1 MSGKKLNDSLLKR
14 KRQKSTPI
22 TEDVKDNLL
31 SFVNIMNNLWT
42 AFNSQNSGDPEDK
55 EYVRSYMLAMSEAFA
70 FAGNNLNKI
79 KNKNAVTSS
88 ASSILIATSHF
99 IDLTL
104 ITSRLIKN
112 FDTYLNYRT
121 PGSKNYNNGLI
132 PVSNILDIYSDL
144 SMLAKKIALAWDAI
158 DELRGKKKFFTP
170 YTILLDILSVYATA
184 LSNGINT
191 TILANKDLAVHYEK
205 YVSLSDEERV
215 KLSKEW
221 EESKFYIHKDQI
233 DMIGTLSSAAI
244 QVIANWDSLTAL
256 LRQVLDKNIPD
267 FLNPFA
273 EPEQVVII
281 GTNESETIDA
291 NQIFDDAYT
300 IFGNDGDDKLIGGSK
315 QDYLDGGADDD
326 ILIGN
331 GGSDELVGGIG
342 FDTYYASERD
352 IIYDEDGKG
361 MIFFSSGKFFR
372 SSIPIT
378 KFESVGNLNDY
389 LWFSE
394 DKDDKG
400 YTLMYAFRQGLDLV
414 VRLRDGSDSV
424 TIKEFF
430 KTATDNG
437 QGELTALNITLSN
450 PPKQESIA
458 TQRNVTGNANSF
470 NTFYLNDPVYT
481 VLTGG
486 DLDDLVF
493 GYNGSAQM
501 RLGAGNDRVFG
512 SMKAD
517 TIYGDAGNDMINGSA
532 FVPANTTKSENDQR
546 LDSDFIVGGAG
557 HDLINGMAGDDT
569 IYTGVEGEHLLTAGK
584 NERGDWAIGHLGNDT
599 IMGSTERDLL
609 VGGEGRDFLYG
620 GASDDVL
627 IGDGFLRFGSKAFR
641 LSGNMPSFDVDYTGN
656 ATFTPGSAI
665 GTEYRL
671 LPNDKLGDPTKTQLY
686 SFDATHRDN
695 DKWDFAINAETGDY
709 TLTTAVALANN
720 VHRVAIGGNNDY
732 LDGGYGNDLLIG
744 QTGDDILEGGAG
756 DDILWGDDNRD
767 LTADSGNDYLF
778 GEDGN
783 DTLHGGL
790 GNDYLNGGS
799 GINTLDGGNGFDTYY
814 IDAETF
820 NNAGVANHNII
831 TDSDGL
837 GKITIG
843 AIELDKL
850 NWQFDSAL
858 NRWKSQQDKGI
869 FLKVIGNDL
878 FILNE
883 KNAVAATVKNFQSK
897 QLGIVLEEQNKAPKQ
912 QAALSDWLLQENT
925 HSLFKL
931 PENLFLDDHTQDLT
945 YAVGMKDGRLLP
957 SWLSFDTQ
965 NHTLAATPDFD
976 AAGEY
981 DLTITATDE
990 AGLSSTADWHIHVE
1004 NSNRAP
1010 EVSGSLAPQSLE
1022 MGKNWQFKLP
1032 VSFTDADSG
1041 ETEQLTY
1048 HLERDD
1054 GQPLPAWLKYDPEHQ
1069 TLSGTPDSAG
1079 QFNIHVVAT
1088 DPHQATAHLPL
1099 QLNVAKP
1106 LPEADKVLHGSW
1118 GKDVLVGGT
1127 GDDRL
1132 YGSFGRDTLAG
1143 GAGNDHLEGGMG
1155 NDTYLFNLGDGHDS
1169 IYDSFGKDTLKL
1181 GDGIDNNHLW
1191 FSHVGRNLVIQV
1203 LGQDDQVTVE
1213 GWYNKFIPR
1222 RIETIQTADNSYLN
1236 VQAVQVLVQSMA
1248 AFTPQ
1253 AESPLSV
1260 PEQMQRY
1267 IQNNHLD
1274 GFWAK

>member
-1 MSGKKLNDSLLKR
+1 MARKNSVVLGGLKKEVNFAINRFDANHSKSGGGNTVSTIVSGVNNVWSIINEIEKKDGSVSYTTVFTGFVLTISDFADFISKNPRFAKIFSITRIGSVIVNLKNSIIAYQEETADSKDGKVNFSTILSIFSNATLLFAEVSKFTRFNPLGVLVNVLSLFATETLNSLDE
-14 KRQKSTPI
+14 KRQNIPERIYIEDMYEYLLDGAKLTLEHWTSSTASLS
-22 TEDVKDNLL
+22 NLL
-31 SFVNIMNNLWT
+31 
-42 AFNSQNSGDPEDK
+42 
-55 EYVRSYMLAMSEAFA
+55 
-70 FAGNNLNKI
+70 
-79 KNKNAVTSS
+79 
-88 ASSILIATSHF
+88 
-99 IDLTL
+99 
-104 ITSRLIKN
+104 
-112 FDTYLNYRT
+112 
-121 PGSKNYNNGLI
+121 
-132 PVSNILDIYSDL
+132 
-144 SMLAKKIALAWDAI
+144 
-158 DELRGKKKFFTP
+158 
-170 YTILLDILSVYATA
+170 
-184 LSNGINT
+184 
-191 TILANKDLAVHYEK
+191 
-205 YVSLSDEERV
+205 
-215 KLSKEW
+215 
-221 EESKFYIHKDQI
+221 
-233 DMIGTLSSAAI
+233 
-244 QVIANWDSLTAL
+244 DSLT
-256 LRQVLDKNIPD
+256 PD
-267 FLNPFA
+267 FMTPWVHDSITLS
-273 EPEQVVII
+273 
-281 GTNESETIDA
+281 GDESGVKTDDYFNAVGFFEYYDY
-291 NQIFDDAYT
+291 NDIFTMY
-300 IFGNDGDDKLIGGSK
+300 GYHGDDRLVSGSSN
-315 QDYLDGGADDD
+315 DYLDGGEDND
-326 ILIGN
+326 ILDGN
-331 GGSDELVGGIG
+331 EGSDQLVGGTG
-342 FDTYYASERD
+342 FDTYYALDRD
-352 IIYDEDGKG
+352 IVYDEDGKG
-361 MIFFSSGKFFR
+361 QIFFSDPDYIVAGDSVTR
-372 SSIPIT
+372 SDRNTLIAE
-378 KFESVGNLNDY
+378 FERLGNAANGSNN
-389 LWFSE
+389 LWYSKN
-394 DKDDKG
+394 KDPQG
-400 YTLMYAFRQGLDLV
+400 NPLMYALRQGQDLV
-414 VRLRDGSDSV
+414 VYLRGGSDNV

-437 QGELTALNITLSN
+437 KGGLTALNITLDDTKKEDN
-450 PPKQESIA
+450 P

-512 SMKAD
+512 SMRAD

>member
-1 MSGKKLNDSLLKR
+1 
-14 KRQKSTPI
+14 
-22 TEDVKDNLL
+22 
-31 SFVNIMNNLWT
+31 
-42 AFNSQNSGDPEDK
+42 
-55 EYVRSYMLAMSEAFA
+55 
-70 FAGNNLNKI
+70 
-79 KNKNAVTSS
+79 
-88 ASSILIATSHF
+88 
-99 IDLTL
+99 
-104 ITSRLIKN
+104 
-112 FDTYLNYRT
+112 
-121 PGSKNYNNGLI
+121 
-132 PVSNILDIYSDL
+132 
-144 SMLAKKIALAWDAI
+144 MLAKKIALAWDAI

-233 DMIGTLSSAAI
+233 DMIGTLSNAAI

>member
-1 MSGKKLNDSLLKR
+1 
-14 KRQKSTPI
+14 
-22 TEDVKDNLL
+22 
-31 SFVNIMNNLWT
+31 MNNLWT

-256 LRQVLDKNIPD
+256 LRQILDKNIPD

-273 EPEQVVII
+273 EPEQVEII

-599 IMGSTERDLL
+599 IMGSTERDL
-609 VGGEGRDFLYG
+609 
-620 GASDDVL
+620 
-627 IGDGFLRFGSKAFR
+627 
-641 LSGNMPSFDVDYTGN
+641 
-656 ATFTPGSAI
+656 
-665 GTEYRL
+665 
-671 LPNDKLGDPTKTQLY
+671 
-686 SFDATHRDN
+686 
-695 DKWDFAINAETGDY
+695 
-709 TLTTAVALANN
+709 
-720 VHRVAIGGNNDY
+720 
-732 LDGGYGNDLLIG
+732 
-744 QTGDDILEGGAG
+744 
-756 DDILWGDDNRD
+756 
-767 LTADSGNDYLF
+767 
-778 GEDGN
+778 
-783 DTLHGGL
+783 
-790 GNDYLNGGS
+790 
-799 GINTLDGGNGFDTYY
+799 
-814 IDAETF
+814 
-820 NNAGVANHNII
+820 
-831 TDSDGL
+831 
-837 GKITIG
+837 
-843 AIELDKL
+843 
-850 NWQFDSAL
+850 
-858 NRWKSQQDKGI
+858 
-869 FLKVIGNDL
+869 
-878 FILNE
+878 
-883 KNAVAATVKNFQSK
+883 
-897 QLGIVLEEQNKAPKQ
+897 
-912 QAALSDWLLQENT
+912 
-925 HSLFKL
+925 
-931 PENLFLDDHTQDLT
+931 
-945 YAVGMKDGRLLP
+945 
-957 SWLSFDTQ
+957 
-965 NHTLAATPDFD
+965 
-976 AAGEY
+976 
-981 DLTITATDE
+981 
-990 AGLSSTADWHIHVE
+990 
-1004 NSNRAP
+1004 
-1010 EVSGSLAPQSLE
+1010 
-1022 MGKNWQFKLP
+1022 
-1032 VSFTDADSG
+1032 
-1041 ETEQLTY
+1041 
-1048 HLERDD
+1048 
-1054 GQPLPAWLKYDPEHQ
+1054 
-1069 TLSGTPDSAG
+1069 
-1079 QFNIHVVAT
+1079 
-1088 DPHQATAHLPL
+1088 
-1099 QLNVAKP
+1099 
-1106 LPEADKVLHGSW
+1106 
-1118 GKDVLVGGT
+1118 
-1127 GDDRL
+1127 
-1132 YGSFGRDTLAG
+1132 
-1143 GAGNDHLEGGMG
+1143 
-1155 NDTYLFNLGDGHDS
+1155 
-1169 IYDSFGKDTLKL
+1169 
-1181 GDGIDNNHLW
+1181 
-1191 FSHVGRNLVIQV
+1191 
-1203 LGQDDQVTVE
+1203 
-1213 GWYNKFIPR
+1213 
-1222 RIETIQTADNSYLN
+1222 
-1236 VQAVQVLVQSMA
+1236 
-1248 AFTPQ
+1248 
-1253 AESPLSV
+1253 
-1260 PEQMQRY
+1260 
-1267 IQNNHLD
+1267 
-1274 GFWAK
+1274 

>member
-1 MSGKKLNDSLLKR
+1 MEKKLSEFKAKHSESLSVLSLGNNAWSSIMNFQSNNRKETMRSLLLL
-14 KRQKSTPI
+14 I
-22 TEDVKDNLL
+22 TDEANIIAENLKKGKYRAHT
-31 SFVNIMNNLWT
+31 SVVTNISSAVMVAERILINLDRYYIY
-42 AFNSQNSGDPEDK
+42 SDK
-55 EYVRSYMLAMSEAFA
+55 EHEYIFIE
-70 FAGNNLNKI
+70 
-79 KNKNAVTSS
+79 NKNES
-88 ASSILIATSHF
+88 
-99 IDLTL
+99 
-104 ITSRLIKN
+104 
-112 FDTYLNYRT
+112 
-121 PGSKNYNNGLI
+121 YNNGRLPRSLI
-132 PVSNILDIYSDL
+132 QAIVSDVPLLINNLIEIS
-144 SMLAKKIALAWDAI
+144 SSVSQLAPNKLQAVSKASKLISPYAI
-158 DELRGKKKFFTP
+158 IFNFISAFFT
-170 YTILLDILSVYATA
+170 T
-184 LSNGINT
+184 LSNRMEQIKLVDADFDSNNEIDAKDFSFSSYFFESLADAVTNWEFFTGVLMATVENT
-191 TILANKDLAVHYEK
+191 IPEELQVWKDPK
-205 YVSLSDEERV
+205 
-215 KLSKEW
+215 
-221 EESKFYIHKDQI
+221 
-233 DMIGTLSSAAI
+233 
-244 QVIANWDSLTAL
+244 QVE
-256 LRQVLDKNIPD
+256 
-267 FLNPFA
+267 FL
-273 EPEQVVII
+273 
-281 GTNESETIDA
+281 GTNESETIDP
-291 NQIFDDAYT
+291 NQFFEDAYT
-300 IFGNDGDDKLIGGSK
+300 IFGNGGDDKLVGGKHRDALFGGSGN
-315 QDYLDGGADDD
+315 DT
-326 ILIGN
+326 LIGR
-331 GGSDELVGGIG
+331 GGSDELTGGIG
-342 FDTYYASERD
+342 FDTYYALERD
-352 IIYDEDGKG
+352 IIHDEDGKG
-361 MIFFSSGKFFR
+361 QIFFSDPE
-372 SSIPIT
+372 SIATGDPVIGVAQYDRNT
-378 KFESVGNLNDY
+378 LIAEFERLGNTATGSNN
-389 LWFSE
+389 LWYSKN
-394 DKDDKG
+394 KDPQG
-400 YTLMYAFRQGLDLV
+400 NPLMYALRQGQDLV
-414 VRLRDGSDSV
+414 VYLRGGSDNV

-437 QGELTALNITLSN
+437 KGGLTALNITLDDTKKEDN
-450 PPKQESIA
+450 P

-512 SMKAD
+512 SMRAD

-720 VHRVAIGGNNDY
+720 VHRVTIGGNNDY

-790 GNDYLNGGS
+790 GDDYLNGGS

-1032 VSFTDADSG
+1032 VSFTDPDRG

-1069 TLSGTPDSAG
+1069 TLSGTSDSAG

-1088 DPHQATAHLPL
+1088 DPHQETVHLPL
-1099 QLNVAKP
+1099 QLNITEI
-1106 LPEADKVLHGSW
+1106 LPEPDKVLHGSW

-1127 GDDRL
+1127 GNDRL

-1143 GAGNDHLEGGMG
+1143 GAGNDRLEGGMG

-1191 FSHVGRNLVIQV
+1191 FSRVGRNLVIRV

>member
-1 MSGKKLNDSLLKR
+1 MANSNANILITLKNELENPNFH
-14 KRQKSTPI
+14 SI
-22 TEDVKDNLL
+22 V
-31 SFVNIMNNLWT
+31 SIVNNLWSMT
-42 AFNSQNSGDPEDK
+42 NNGNLISSEEINKDDPDIGETIRSGSLLLLDVLENFK
-55 EYVRSYMLAMSEAFA
+55 KLALVVDDFLEK
-70 FAGNNLNKI
+70 NKI
-79 KNKNAVTSS
+79 SAKFSNKTANITRSAIVVDRIIENSRVIINS
-88 ASSILIATSHF
+88 ASKDRNNNGYIKISLIA
-99 IDLTL
+99 DL
-104 ITSRLIKN
+104 
-112 FDTYLNYRT
+112 F
-121 PGSKNYNNGLI
+121 
-132 PVSNILDIYSDL
+132 SDL
-144 SMLAKKIALAWDAI
+144 SLLTNEIVSLFSKNPIAK
-158 DELRGKKKFFTP
+158 FTP
-170 YTILLDILSVYATA
+170 IMIGVNLFSAILAAVSNVINVDADVSNNLTIHVDKLSEFIVFSLKKAILSSSGV
-184 LSNGINT
+184 GI
-191 TILANKDLAVHYEK
+191 L
-205 YVSLSDEERV
+205 
-215 KLSKEW
+215 
-221 EESKFYIHKDQI
+221 
-233 DMIGTLSSAAI
+233 I
-244 QVIANWDSLTAL
+244 QVASTY
-256 LRQVLDKNIPD
+256 IPD
-267 FLNPFA
+267 FMNPFID
-273 EPEQVVII
+273 PENVTLL
-281 GTNESETIDA
+281 GTDESETIDP
-291 NQIFDDAYT
+291 NQFFEDAYT
-300 IFGNDGDDKLIGGSK
+300 MFGNGGDDKLVGGK
-315 QDYLDGGADDD
+315 HRDALFGGEGNDT
-326 ILIGN
+326 LIGR
-331 GGSDELVGGIG
+331 GGSDELAGGIG
-342 FDTYYASERD
+342 FDTYYALDRD
-352 IIYDEDGKG
+352 IIHDEDGKG
-361 MIFFSSGKFFR
+361 QIFFSDPE
-372 SSIPIT
+372 SIATGDPVIGVAQYDRNT
-378 KFESVGNLNDY
+378 LIAEFERLGNTATGSNS
-389 LWFSE
+389 LWYSKNR
-394 DKDDKG
+394 DPQG
-400 YTLMYAFRQGLDLV
+400 NPLMYALRQGQDLV
-414 VRLRDGSDSV
+414 VYLRGGSDNV

-437 QGELTALNITLSN
+437 KGGLTALNITLDDTKKEDN
-450 PPKQESIA
+450 P

-493 GYNGSAQM
+493 GYNGSTQM

-512 SMKAD
+512 SMRAD

-720 VHRVAIGGNNDY
+720 VHRVTIGGNNDY

-790 GNDYLNGGS
+790 GDDYLNGGS

-897 QLGIVLEEQNKAPKQ
+897 QLGIALEEQNKAPKQ

-925 HSLFKL
+925 HSLFEL

-965 NHTLAATPDFD
+965 NHMLAATPDFD

-1191 FSHVGRNLVIQV
+1191 FSRVGRNLVIQV